1 MYRILT
7 LVGLFAAGSVFVL
20 ADPAGGERGGDHGER
35 SERLDHLDHRDD
47 FRMNSV
53 GGGDFRDYV
62 SDNVHEDD
70 LWAHSMR
77 TFGTF
82 HNHMHELM
90 TLLAHYDAEE
100 LGGEAQVPSFH
111 QRISGGQWSRYRQN
125 LEAEPHEHRSW
136 QEFVQIMEVMHD
148 RVHHAM
154 YNAMVYDNAS
164 RERDV
169 DLLRYADEDR
179 APYASAEMMERII
192 PGQDEINVDTI
203 CRDTIRSFVWNYEF
217 EGDRMHAAAQSL
229 IVFDVMLHDLL
240 HQWAEYGA
248 TMDDAECR
256 PPQIGV
262 RMSREEWQ
270 AYADQMEAC
279 GEKPW
284 RDFVRVAAVMNDRIS
299 HMMFMLVQHDAAV
312 NDRSD
317 VMLRA
322 TCACPTMAVEA
333 ATR

>member
-1 MYRILT
+1 MLAVAI
-7 LVGLFAAGSVFVL
+7 AAGDERGDDRGDRG
-20 ADPAGGERGGDHGER
+20 AGER
-35 SERLDHLDHRDD
+35 LDHRDD
-47 FRMNSV
+47 FKMNSV
-53 GGGDFRDYV
+53 GGGDFRDYI

-90 TLLAHYDAEE
+90 TLLAHYDSEE
-100 LGGEAQVPSFH
+100 LGGGEQVPSFH

-125 LEAEPHEHRSW
+125 LEASPHEHATW

-164 RERDV
+164 RNRGVDV
-169 DLLRYADEDR
+169 LRYADEER
-179 APYASAEMMERII
+179 APYASAEMMEQII
-192 PGQDEINVDTI
+192 PARDEINVETI

-217 EGDRMHAAAQSL
+217 EGERMHAAAQSF

-248 TMDDAECR
+248 TMDGAECR
-256 PPQIGV
+256 PPHLGV
-262 RMSREEWQ
+262 RMTREDWW
-270 AYADQMEAC
+270 AYAEQMEAC

-284 RDFVRVAAVMNDRIS
+284 RDFVRVAAVMNERIS
-299 HMMFMLVQHDAAV
+299 HMMYMLVQHDAAMH
-312 NDRSD
+312 DRSN
-317 VMLRA
+317 VTLRA

-333 ATR
+333 STR